1 MNVEFEELTA
11 LNEISMSK
19 FKKALED
26 KKKSGVFGQIM
37 TKREKKTC

>member
-19 FKKALED
+19 FKKSLED
-26 KKKSGVFGQIM
+26 KKKRWGFLANYD
-37 TKREKKTC
+37 